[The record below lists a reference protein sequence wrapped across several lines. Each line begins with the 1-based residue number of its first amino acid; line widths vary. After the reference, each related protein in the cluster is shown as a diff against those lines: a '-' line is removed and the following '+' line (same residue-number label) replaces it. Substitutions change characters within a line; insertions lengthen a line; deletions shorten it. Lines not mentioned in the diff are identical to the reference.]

1 MRIACIMEMAGSRFE
16 GGRELA
22 TRHLIDSL
30 RRAGAQVDIYSFASG
45 CPRVLSRFF
54 RETPFVRAVTAF
66 PLAGYRLLKSLDGRY
81 DLIHITSTSTASLYS
96 PVTPTLLYCH
106 GVIAHKWEKFEF
118 PLVSRLVINSM
129 SQAVMAWFER
139 RCMRNVKAVIAVH
152 PATLEFI
159 KRGLGIQGESLYLLG
174 NGVDADLFK
183 PAPTQKEGVIF
194 VGRATKSKGFDT
206 LLQAVP
212 GIRAPVTAAV
222 YQCDEQ
228 LVSEARSLGVE
239 VLLNV
244 PHEEMPALYNR
255 SAVFALPSIDEEL
268 PLATL
273 EALACGLPVVV
284 SRAAAAGIVE
294 DGLNGIIVPTGDPV
308 ALAEALNRIL
318 DDDGLRTVM
327 GDKSRVI
334 AESSLTWDDVAE
346 GYLRICS
353 VLMRKENS
361 TRA

>member
-22 TRHLIDSL
+22 TKHLIDSL
-30 RRAGAQVDIYSFASG
+30 RRRGVQVDTYSFASG
-45 CPRVLSRFF
+45 CPLVLSRFF

-96 PVTPTLLYCH
+96 PGTPTLLYCH
-106 GVIAHKWEKFEF
+106 GVIAHKWEKFDF
-118 PLVSRLVINSM
+118 PPASRLVINSV

-152 PATLEFI
+152 PATMEFI
-159 KRGLGIQGESLYLLG
+159 ERGLGIQEENLYLLG
-174 NGVDADLFK
+174 NGVDTDLFK
-183 PAPTQKEGVIF
+183 PARVRKEGILF

-212 GIRAPVTAAV
+212 EIGAPITAAV

-228 LVSEARSLGVE
+228 LVNEARSLGVE
-239 VLLNV
+239 VLVNV

-255 SAVFALPSIDEEL
+255 CSVFVLPSIDEEL

-284 SRAAAAGIVE
+284 SHAAAAGIVE
-294 DGLNGIIVPTGDPV
+294 DGQNGIIIPTGDPV
-308 ALAEALNRIL
+308 SLTDAINKIL
-318 DDDGLRTVM
+318 CDNNLREEM
-327 GDKSRVI
+327 GDNSRGI

-346 GYLRICS
+346 KYLRICS
-353 VLMRKENS
+353 DLMKKES
-361 TRA
+361 GAKA

>member
-16 GGRELA
+16 GGREYA

-30 RRAGAQVDIYSFASG
+30 RRRGVQVDIYSFAGG
-45 CPRVLSRFF
+45 CPLVLSRFF
-54 RETPFVRAVTAF
+54 RETPFIRAVTAF
-66 PLAGYRLLKSLDGRY
+66 PLAGHRLLKTLDGRY

-96 PVTPTLLYCH
+96 PDTPTLLYCH
-106 GVIAHKWEKFEF
+106 GVIAHKWEKFDF
-118 PLVSRLVINSM
+118 SPASRLIINGM
-129 SQAVMAWFER
+129 SQAFMAWFER

-152 PATLEFI
+152 PATMEFI
-159 KRGLGIQGESLYLLG
+159 ERGLGIHGENVYLLG
-174 NGVDADLFK
+174 NGVDVDLFK
-183 PAPTQKEGVIF
+183 PTCAQGKGVLF

-212 GIRAPVTAAV
+212 EIGAPVTAAV
-222 YQCDEQ
+222 YQCDEG

-244 PHEEMPALYNR
+244 PHEEMPTLYNR
-255 SAVFALPSIDEEL
+255 SSVFALPSIDEEL

-273 EALACGLPVVV
+273 EALASGLPAVV

-308 ALAEALNRIL
+308 SLAEAVNKILYNDDLRIA
-318 DDDGLRTVM
+318 M
-327 GDKSRVI
+327 GDNSRRI
-334 AESSLTWDDVAE
+334 AESTLTWDDVAE
-346 GYLRICS
+346 KYLRICS
-353 VLMRKENS
+353 HLIKKEKSTNS
-361 TRA
+361 